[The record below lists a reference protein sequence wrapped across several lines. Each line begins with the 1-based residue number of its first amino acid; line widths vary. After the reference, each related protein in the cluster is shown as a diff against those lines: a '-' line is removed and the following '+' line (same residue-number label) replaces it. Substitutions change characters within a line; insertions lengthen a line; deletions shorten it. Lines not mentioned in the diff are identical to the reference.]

1 MAAKK
6 KSARKAGS
14 KKATRKKASKKKS
27 TRKKKAARKKGM
39 VRSALARIEPDLPPT
54 LRDYSKDVRKQLT
67 KLEKDVASAQAS
79 ASKRGTKLIREASE
93 MLGRLEE
100 RGERQWRKLSAP
112 YRRDAVKLL
121 EQMQKAI
128 APPKKKKSRRKKKA

>member
-6 KSARKAGS
+6 KSASKAGS
-14 KKATRKKASKKKS
+14 KKASKKS
-27 TRKKKAARKKGM
+27 ARKKKAARKKGM

-67 KLEKDVASAQAS
+67 KLEKEVASAQAS

-112 YRRDAVKLL
+112 YLRDAVKLL
-121 EQMQKAI
+121 GQIQKAI